1 MDRKG
6 ALTMS
11 VSPSIVSRPKKN
23 IGRKIKPRK
32 KYKYIGLLY
41 ILPWVIGLLIF
52 QLYPFLSSLYYS
64 FTDFNMISKPKFI
77 GFENY
82 KNIFFNDPDFYQSLK
97 VTGIY
102 VLLAVPVKLAFALFI
117 AILLSAKL
125 KGINFLRTVYYLPSI
140 LGGSVAISVLW
151 RFLFMKEGIINN
163 MLGRLSL
170 GPVDWLGSPDIALY
184 TLGLLTVWQF
194 GSSMVLFLAGI
205 QQIPNE
211 MYEAGS
217 IDGASKPR
225 MFLKITLPLL
235 TPILLF
241 NLVMQMVN
249 AFQEFTGAF
258 VITNGGPMKSTYL
271 FALKLYEEAFTFFKM
286 GYASALSW
294 IMFIIIMGVSAI
306 IFKTSNSWVYYE
318 DGGDKS

>member
-1 MDRKG
+1 
-6 ALTMS
+6 MS
-11 VSPSIVSRPKKN
+11 VSQSVLAKAQKKTGQKVKAKKN
-23 IGRKIKPRK
+23 
-32 KYKYIGLLY
+32 YQYIGLLY
-41 ILPWVIGLLIF
+41 IAPWIIGLLVF
-52 QLYPFLSSLYYS
+52 QFYPFLSSLYYS
-64 FTDFNMISKPKFI
+64 FTDYNMVSTPKFI
-77 GFENY
+77 GLENY
-82 KNIFFNDPDFYQSLK
+82 KKIFTADPDFYQSLK

-117 AILLSAKL
+117 AMMLSAKL
-125 KGINFLRTVYYLPSI
+125 KGINFFRTVYYLPSI

-151 RFLFMKEGIINN
+151 RFLFMKEGVINN
-163 MLGRLSL
+163 MLGYLHI
-170 GPVDWLGSPDIALY
+170 GPVDWLGSPDVALY

-205 QQIPNE
+205 QQIPNDL
-211 MYEAGS
+211 YEAGA

-225 MFLKITLPLL
+225 MFFKITVPLL
-235 TPILLF
+235 TPIVLF

-258 VITNGGPMKSTYL
+258 VITNGGPMKSTFLY
-271 FALKLYEEAFTFFKM
+271 ALKLYEEAFSFFKM

-294 IMFIIIMGVSAI
+294 ILFIIIMVVTAV

-318 DGGDKS
+318 DGRG

>member
-1 MDRKG
+1 
-6 ALTMS
+6 MS
-11 VSPSIVSRPKKN
+11 VS
-23 IGRKIKPRK
+23 RKLKPRK
-32 KYKYIGLLY
+32 NHKYIGLLY
-41 ILPWVIGLLIF
+41 ISPWIIGLLIF

-64 FTDFNMISKPKFI
+64 FTDFNMVSKPKFI

-82 KNIFFNDPDFYQSLK
+82 KNIFFHDPDFYQSLK

-117 AILLSAKL
+117 AVLLSAKL

-163 MLGRLSL
+163 MLGRLHL

-205 QQIPNE
+205 QQIPNDL
-211 MYEAGS
+211 YEAGS

-294 IMFIIIMGVSAI
+294 IMFILIMGVTAI

>member
-1 MDRKG
+1 
-6 ALTMS
+6 MS
-11 VSPSIVSRPKKN
+11 V
-23 IGRKIKPRK
+23 GRTLKPRK
-32 KYKYIGLLY
+32 NYNHIGLLY
-41 ILPWVIGLLIF
+41 ILPWIIGLLIF
-52 QLYPFLSSLYYS
+52 QLYPFVSSLYYS
-64 FTDFNMISKPKFI
+64 FTDYNMVTPPKFI
-77 GFENY
+77 GLTNY
-82 KNIFFNDPDFYQSLK
+82 KNIFLHDPDFYQSLK

-117 AILLSAKL
+117 AVLLSAKL
-125 KGINFLRTVYYLPSI
+125 KGIHFLRTVYYLPSI

-151 RFLFMKEGIINN
+151 RFLFMKEGIINS
-163 MLGRLSL
+163 MLTKLHL
-170 GPVDWLGSPDIALY
+170 GPVDWLGSPDVALY

-205 QQIPNE
+205 QQIPSDL
-211 MYEAGS
+211 YEAGS

-235 TPILLF
+235 TPIVLF

-294 IMFIIIMGVSAI
+294 IMFVLIMAVTAI
-306 IFKTSNSWVYYE
+306 IFRTSNSWVYYE
-318 DGGDKS
+318 DGGDRS

>member
-1 MDRKG
+1 
-6 ALTMS
+6 MS
-11 VSPSIVSRPKKN
+11 AAQPILSNTQKN
-23 IGRKIKPRK
+23 VRQKIKTGKSRHQ
-32 KYKYIGLLY
+32 YIGLLY
-41 ILPWVIGLLIF
+41 ISPWILGLLIF

-64 FTDFNMISKPKFI
+64 FTDYNMVSQPKFI

-82 KNIFFNDPDFYQSLK
+82 RNIFFNDPDFYQSLK

-117 AILLSAKL
+117 AVLLSAKL

-163 MLGRLSL
+163 MLSHLNL
-170 GPVDWLGSPDIALY
+170 GPVDWLGSPDVALY

-205 QQIPNE
+205 QQIPNDL
-211 MYEAGS
+211 YEAGS
-217 IDGASKPR
+217 IDGASKLR
-225 MFLKITLPLL
+225 MFMRITLPLL
-235 TPILLF
+235 TPIVLF

-271 FALKLYEEAFTFFKM
+271 YALKLYEEAFTFFRM

-294 IMFIIIMGVSAI
+294 ILFIIIMAVTAI

-318 DGGDKS
+318 DGGGKS

>member
-1 MDRKG
+1 
-6 ALTMS
+6 MS
-11 VSPSIVSRPKKN
+11 VSPSIISRPKKN
-23 IGRKIKPRK
+23 IGRKLKPRK
-32 KYKYIGLLY
+32 NHKYIGLLY
-41 ILPWVIGLLIF
+41 ISPWIIGLLIF

-64 FTDFNMISKPKFI
+64 FTDFNMVSKPKFI

-82 KNIFFNDPDFYQSLK
+82 KNIFFHDPDFYQSLK

-117 AILLSAKL
+117 AVLLSAKL

-163 MLGRLSL
+163 MLGRLHL

-205 QQIPNE
+205 QQIPNDL
-211 MYEAGS
+211 YEAGS

-294 IMFIIIMGVSAI
+294 IMFILIMGVTAI